1 MAIGRNSWKG
11 AKEKAKNKSNNL
23 DRQKKLHPYLYKDE
37 TKDNKRYSYTAT
49 SHRIPVKEVNE
60 ITPNSIIKMNKTKG
74 MPLNSPMEGNA
85 FGKAMADAGG
95 DYEKAKA
102 MLDNDVATMKAEYG
116 TGAPTKMHL
125 GVPHPESTR
134 DRVKDRYQIRSEE
147 KHQEKVDRDRKDQLT
162 QQQERL
168 RERVK
173 KDQLKQGK
181 KLR

>member
-1 MAIGRNSWKG
+1 MAIGKNSWKG

-37 TKDNKRYSYTAT
+37 TKDNKSYSYTAT
-49 SHRIPVKEVNE
+49 SHRIPVKEANE
-60 ITPNSIIKMNKTKG
+60 ITPKGIKMNKTKG

-116 TGAPTKMHL
+116 TGSAMMYKSKSVLVGTL
-125 GVPHPESTR
+125 GDDIKKDQESQVQPSGTIQR
-134 DRVKDRYQIRSEE
+134 QRFKSIKDRVK
-147 KHQEKVDRDRKDQLT
+147 RD
-162 QQQERL
+162 QQQ
-168 RERVK
+168 K
-173 KDQLKQGK
+173 
-181 KLR
+181 